1 MRQPTL
7 SPRVRSVLN
16 RTGNQH
22 LTEMFT
28 RQEID
33 IGVLLQMTLED
44 LESLGVRGAKELKL
58 ALDLIK
64 MAKSF
69 FSK

>member
-1 MRQPTL
+1 M
-7 SPRVRSVLN
+7 RSVLN
-16 RTGNQH
+16 RTGNMH

-28 RQEID
+28 QQEID

-44 LESLGVRGAKELKL
+44 LEKLGVRGAKELKM

-64 MAKSF
+64 LAKSF
-69 FSK
+69 FGK

>member
-1 MRQPTL
+1 
-7 SPRVRSVLN
+7 
-16 RTGNQH
+16 
-22 LTEMFT
+22 MFT

>member
-1 MRQPTL
+1 MQHPTL

-16 RTGNQH
+16 RTGNMH

-28 RQEID
+28 QQEID

-44 LESLGVRGAKELKL
+44 LEKLGVRGAKELKM

-64 MAKSF
+64 LAKSF
-69 FSK
+69 FGK

>member
-1 MRQPTL
+1 M
-7 SPRVRSVLN
+7 
-16 RTGNQH
+16 H

-28 RQEID
+28 QQEID

-44 LESLGVRGAKELKL
+44 LEKLGVRGAKELKM

-64 MAKSF
+64 LAKSF
-69 FSK
+69 FGK

>member
-1 MRQPTL
+1 M
-7 SPRVRSVLN
+7 RSVLN

>member
-1 MRQPTL
+1 MQHPTL

-16 RTGNQH
+16 RTGNMH

-28 RQEID
+28 QQEID

-44 LESLGVRGAKELKL
+44 LEKLGVRGAKELKL

-64 MAKSF
+64 LAKKF
-69 FSK
+69 FGK